1 MQIAYVEVQ
10 EFYDA
15 NSGLGVF
22 ESLVDVCFLID
33 IVILFLT
40 AYIDTA
46 NGETFKSPK
55 KIAKHYI
62 KNGFV
67 VDFISTLPF
76 FLRPL
81 VNATTEKDSD
91 LQNTMIS
98 GVTIFRL
105 MKLLRVRKLNT
116 LITNLQQPVELKSQ
130 LKRFYVIFLLVV
142 IAHIQGCIIY
152 SIVVGEQLWIPPTDF
167 GSIGTDVFL

>member
-1 MQIAYVEVQ
+1 MQIAYEEVQ
-10 EFYDA
+10 EFYDN
-15 NSGLGVF
+15 NSGLKVF
-22 ESLVDVCFLID
+22 ESLVDVFFLID
-33 IVILFLT
+33 MVILFMT

-67 VDFISTLPF
+67 VDFISTLPL

-81 VNATTEKDSD
+81 ILATTEPESD
-91 LQNTMIS
+91 IQNTMIS
-98 GVTIFRL
+98 AVTIFRL

-130 LKRFYVIFLLVV
+130 MKRFYVIFLLVV

-152 SIVVGEQLWIPPTDF
+152 SIVVG
-167 GSIGTDVFL
+167 

>member
-1 MQIAYVEVQ
+1 MIFLAIYNAVALPLQIAYDEVQ

-15 NSGLGVF
+15 HNALDIF
-22 ESLVDVCFLID
+22 EALVDICFLID
-33 IVILFLT
+33 MGILFLT

-46 NGETFKSPK
+46 NGETFRSPK

-67 VDFISTLPF
+67 VDFISTLPL

-81 VNATTEKDSD
+81 VNATTEAGSE
-91 LQNTMIS
+91 LQNTLIS
-98 GVTIFRL
+98 AVTVFRL

-152 SIVVGEQLWIPPTDF
+152 SIVVGEQ
-167 GSIGTDVFL
+167 